1 MNTFLIV
8 LIAFKLVCLFFCWKA
23 MSMAKK
29 EKQKKSYTNQVE
41 KTDDIKIAQNK
52 ITELMEQNQKLSKVI
67 EEMKES
73 SNRTQS
79 KRTS

>member
-1 MNTFLIV
+1 MNIFLIL

-29 EKQKKSYTNQVE
+29 KNQNKSHTNLGE
-41 KTDDIKIAQNK
+41 NTEDIKIAQDK
-52 ITELMEQNQKLSKVI
+52 ITELMKQNQKLSDAI

-73 SNRTQS
+73 SNSTKS